1 MADKRVIHFVL
12 SSEDGDLIA
21 WKNSLPK
28 RRFNRTVCEI
38 LVSESKG
45 TLAAVPLRFS
55 SAECSESVHCLL
67 RLQDENAIRLIDSID
82 PGEVTPY
89 IKKIIRKH
97 IKKNRSK
104 PKSVSAKLL
113 IKLVANIQA
122 NLEHEQ
128 KILDDYYED
137 LYSENYGC
145 EMPKLFSSVIEAY
158 KIGDENYGD
167 EVLAQLA
174 DEKAISELFY
184 AWGCDYD

>member
-1 MADKRVIHFVL
+1 MADKRVVHFVL

-28 RRFNRTVCEI
+28 RRFNQTVCEI
-38 LVSESKG
+38 LVNESLGK
-45 TLAAVPLRFS
+45 LAVVPLRFS
-55 SAECSESVHCLL
+55 PAECSEPVHCLL
-67 RLQDENAIRLIDSID
+67 RLQDENAIRLIDSME

-89 IKKIIRKH
+89 IKKTIRKH
-97 IKKNRSK
+97 IKKNRNK
-104 PKSVSAKLL
+104 AKTVSAKLL
-113 IKLVANIQA
+113 RRLIKNIQA

-128 KILDDYYED
+128 EILDNAFED
-137 LYSENYGC
+137 LYSENYGA
-145 EMPKLFSSVIEAY
+145 ELPKLFSSVINAY
-158 KIGDENYGD
+158 KNGDESYGD

>member
-1 MADKRVIHFVL
+1 MTDKRVIHFVL
-12 SSEDGDLIA
+12 SPEDSDLIS

-45 TLAAVPLRFS
+45 TPAAVPLRFS
-55 SAECSESVHCLL
+55 SVECSEPVHCLL
-67 RLQDENAIRLIDSID
+67 RLQDENAIRLIDSIE
-82 PGEVTPY
+82 PGEITPY

-97 IKKNRSK
+97 IKKNRNK
-104 PKSVSAKLL
+104 DKTVSAKLL
-113 IKLVANIQA
+113 RQLIKNIQA

-137 LYSENYGC
+137 LYSENYGT
-145 EMPKLFSSVIEAY
+145 ELPKLFSSVIVAY
-158 KIGDENYGD
+158 KNGDENYGD

-174 DEKAISELFY
+174 DEKVISELFY

>member
-1 MADKRVIHFVL
+1 MTNKRVIHFVL
-12 SSEDGDLIA
+12 SSEDNDLIE

-38 LVSESKG
+38 LVSESLGK
-45 TLAAVPLRFS
+45 LAAVPLGFS

-67 RLQDENAIRLIDSID
+67 RLDDENAIRLIDSIE
-82 PGEVTPY
+82 PGEITPY

-104 PKSVSAKLL
+104 AKTVSAKLL
-113 IKLVANIQA
+113 IQLVQNIQA

-128 KILDDYYED
+128 KILDDAFED
-137 LYSENYGC
+137 LYSENYGA
-145 EMPKLFSSVIEAY
+145 ELPKLFSSVINAY
-158 KIGDENYGD
+158 KNGDESYGD

-174 DEKAISELFY
+174 DEKALSELFY
-184 AWGCDYD
+184 AWGCD